1 MGLVAAIGTAVTAV
15 AASVGVG
22 IAATALTVGFTTIAA
37 VGAVV
42 GVVGQVTHNKVLSMV
57 GLGLGAV
64 GGIGALAAGA
74 GLLGSGAGLL
84 GEAPTTAAAADA
96 ASAGTIDSVAASSG
110 LGNAS
115 AAEEMLGL
123 PAAGSAEAGGAAAD
137 AASGLSLGDVTKG
150 LDVAKQI
157 LPADSSAPPDIGH
170 ATGSAGGANTSA
182 DALNAA
188 ELTKIQNAGG
198 SLLNATPPA
207 ASVTGAASITPLVP
221 PPAAPGTGVVPDMN
235 AAAFKSSTD
244 ALGMKPTD
252 EGGGT
257 FDGILKFANKN
268 PVVALG
274 ALQAAGS
281 MLSGFSNTV
290 TPAQVNALNSQ
301 AAANDAA
308 TALVKQQTAN
318 LNMPKATA
326 QSAPVTGAPQQLVP
340 TLRPLTAPQ
349 TTPAG
354 FINQAPVPTQP
365 ITGVAA

>member
-1 MGLVAAIGTAVTAV
+1 MGLVAAVGTAVTAI
-15 AASVGVG
+15 ASSVG
-22 IAATALTVGFTTIAA
+22 IAVTATALTVGFTTIAA

-110 LGNAS
+110 FSEGVDS
-115 AAEEMLGL
+115 AAELSK
-123 PAAGSAEAGGAAAD
+123 AAEIGAGTVAD
-137 AASGLSLGDVTKG
+137 TGGIGLGDVTKG

-157 LPADSSAPPDIGH
+157 LPADANAPPDIGH
-170 ATGSAGGANTSA
+170 ATGSAGGNPDTSA

-188 ELTKIQNAGG
+188 QLTKIQGAGG
-198 SLLNATPPA
+198 SLENATSPV
-207 ASVTGAASITPLVP
+207 ASPTGTASTTPLVP
-221 PPAAPGTGVVPDMN
+221 PPAAPGTGVVPDMS

-252 EGGGT
+252 EGGGA

-290 TPAQVNALNSQ
+290 TPAQVNSLNSQ

-318 LNMPKATA
+318 LNMPKAVA
-326 QSAPVTGAPQQLVP
+326 SSAPVTGQAQLVP
-340 TLRPLTAPQ
+340 TPLRPTPPPQ
-349 TTPAG
+349 TTQAG
-354 FINQAPVPTQP
+354 FINQNPVPSQP